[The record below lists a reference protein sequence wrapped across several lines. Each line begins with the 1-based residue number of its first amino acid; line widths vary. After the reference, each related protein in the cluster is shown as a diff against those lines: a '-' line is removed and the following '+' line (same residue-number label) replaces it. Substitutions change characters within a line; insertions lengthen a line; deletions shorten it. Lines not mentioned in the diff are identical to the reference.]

1 MSREKRIIRSL
12 GNSTPAEWSP
22 HEGTWLEMVDALH
35 DHENVHLV
43 VADEHQREHVAQQL
57 QYHGIGLH
65 NVDFFIIPTNDVWA
79 RDNGPIF
86 VTHPQGEVAI
96 TDWTINGWGEG
107 FDYDLDNL
115 VPSRIAE
122 QADLPLFEAPLVLEA
137 GPVGVNSDG
146 TFLATRSSIIDI
158 QHNPGM
164 SQEEIETALRG
175 FAAIAPILSPTGAW
189 AAAVN

>member
-1 MSREKRIIRSL
+1 MSREERIIRSL

-22 HEGTWLEMVDALH
+22 HDGTWLEMVDALH

-43 VADEHQREHVAQQL
+43 MADDHQREHVARQL
-57 QYHGIGLH
+57 QYRCISLH
-65 NVDFFIIPTNDVWA
+65 NMDFFITPANDTW
-79 RDNGPIF
+79 
-86 VTHPQGEVAI
+86 GEVAI

-115 VPSRIAE
+115 VPSRITE

-137 GPVGVNSDG
+137 GPVGVNSGG

-158 QHNPGM
+158 QPNPGM
-164 SQEEIETALRG
+164 SQEEIETALSG

-189 AAAVN
+189 AAAVI